1 MPSLSVSRQGKQ
13 REFFQGPQGHVPLY
27 VQRQAFKSAVGRV
40 AGVGAVRALP
50 LHVGWT

>member
-13 REFFQGPQGHVPLY
+13 REFLQGPQGHIPLY

-40 AGVGAVRALP
+40 QLVSAL
-50 LHVGWT
+50 